1 MKRLSVSAL
10 LVLFIVLSACEREK
24 SEVVN
29 PQILGKWMLDRTVE
43 EEYHPIHTLIDSE
56 ELLGKAGDSIIFMAD
71 NTVIAYTDEGEVEEN
86 EWRLINDSTIRIEFE
101 TFKIRKLTDTE
112 FHLHEEE
119 VDNALDEKWVYSIY
133 LRR

>member
-71 NTVIAYTDEGEVEEN
+71 NTVIAYTDDGEVEDN